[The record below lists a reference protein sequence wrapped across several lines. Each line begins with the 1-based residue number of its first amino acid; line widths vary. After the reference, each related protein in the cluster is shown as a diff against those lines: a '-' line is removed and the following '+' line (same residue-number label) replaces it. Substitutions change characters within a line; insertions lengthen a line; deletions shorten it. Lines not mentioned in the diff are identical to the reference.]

1 MPRSRKIGGGGR
13 RIAGPLGAA
22 SQRRL
27 ARKLGRAWPDM
38 RESRGRPTIFNRR
51 RARHLVHHIVVHV
64 GLVLSVEIG
73 VVGLLAAILGD
84 GERVLL
90 RPGLHRRRVGEG
102 AGDAVGEVVGV
113 LLEIGGVAVVPGHAW
128 APEIFLGRLCG
139 NLSQRL
145 GLVWCQRSGRGRRAG
160 ASVGGRR
167 VSLLEING
175 VWVNGRGMLEKKAQ
189 GSVQRK
195 ARAAGGQS
203 VGRGGTREAER
214 SDTNTGRRGKQSLR
228 GARSPSCPSH
238 RSPGLTSF

>member
-1 MPRSRKIGGGGR
+1 MPMSRKIGGGGR

-64 GLVLSVEIG
+64 DLVLSVEIG

-145 GLVWCQRSGRGRRAG
+145 GLVWCQRSGRGRRVG

-203 VGRGGTREAER
+203 VGRGGLGRLNALTPTLDAVGNKASGVPGRPAAPATEAQ
-214 SDTNTGRRGKQSLR
+214 G
-228 GARSPSCPSH
+228 
-238 RSPGLTSF
+238 